1 MTSSVHA
8 RPVGRRRA
16 LAFTAPLVLVL
27 GAWNNVV
34 VTRLP
39 RCPGSYVA
47 ANVAATGLLLVAAR
61 AAGISGEELGLDR
74 QGLTGGVRWGGPC
87 LAVAAAG
94 CAAGVAVPAARPLFA
109 DARLAGADGGEI
121 AYQALIR
128 IPLGT
133 VLWEETAFRGVL
145 LAALARTVSRP
156 AALGASVVLFGVWH
170 VRPTSEAVAAN
181 DLARGP
187 VLRCLAVLLGCT
199 AAAGAGCLF
208 AWLRVRSGSLL
219 APVLLHLGT
228 NISGTLA
235 AAAAH
240 RLDRGTPR
248 RSQSGDA
255 TGTCRRRPPR

>member
-39 RCPGSYVA
+39 RYPGSYLPS
-47 ANVAATGLLLVAAR
+47 NVAATGLLLMAAR
-61 AAGISGEELGLDR
+61 AAGISREELGLDR
-74 QGLTGGVRWGGPC
+74 QGWPGGLRWGGPC
-87 LAVAAAG
+87 LAVIAAA
-94 CAAGVAVPAARPLFA
+94 CAAGVAVPAVRPLFA
-109 DARLAGADGGEI
+109 DARRAGADGGDV
-121 AYQALIR
+121 AYQVLIR

-145 LAALARTVSRP
+145 LAALTRTFFQP
-156 AALGASVVLFGVWH
+156 AALGASAVLFGVWH
-170 VRPTSEAVAAN
+170 VRPTAEAVAAN
-181 DLARGP
+181 DLAPGP
-187 VLRCLAVLLGCT
+187 VMRWLAVLLGCT
-199 AAAGAGCLF
+199 ATAAAGWLF

-228 NISGTLA
+228 NTVGTLA

-248 RSQSGDA
+248 RSRSGVA
-255 TGTCRRRPPR
+255 TGT